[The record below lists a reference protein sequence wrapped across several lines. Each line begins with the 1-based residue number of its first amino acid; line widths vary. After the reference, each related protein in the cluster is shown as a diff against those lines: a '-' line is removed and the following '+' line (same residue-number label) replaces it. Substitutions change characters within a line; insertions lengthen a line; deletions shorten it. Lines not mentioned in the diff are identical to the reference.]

1 MRLRSVLVKLQE
13 SSDLRLHRSSKFKRF
28 HATIFYSLS
37 LVRHFL
43 VWSEILI
50 HPQCSQSY
58 RLIKSRCQEAKMS
71 RCHWYM
77 NMLTLQIRSSQDVKL
92 PTNLVPDKRSTRRNM
107 PGLFIHHI
115 TQCCHY
121 CCCPSCSCSCCS
133 CCCSLFLFLL
143 LLFDFNFHKVLQ
155 GETVV
160 DPVDSMFLLL
170 LFLLL
175 LLLFVLAFW

>member
-1 MRLRSVLVKLQE
+1 MMIIALSHWADEAPLSFGQVARELGSQVTQKLKIQTF
-13 SSDLRLHRSSKFKRF
+13 SC
-28 HATIFYSLS
+28 YN
-37 LVRHFL
+37 FL
-43 VWSEILI
+43 LFVPCTSFPL
-50 HPQCSQSY
+50 HPQSSQSY

-133 CCCSLFLFLL
+133 CCCSLYLF
-143 LLFDFNFHKVLQ
+143 
-155 GETVV
+155 
-160 DPVDSMFLLL
+160 M
-170 LFLLL
+170 
-175 LLLFVLAFW
+175 LLLFVLTF